1 MTDVYIAVKDLRGA
15 LRSRFF
21 IGVAVFVPLLVT
33 ALFFFAFGG
42 QVNTAKGPGMAPVR
56 TAVVNQDAGQMQLG
70 RLVAD
75 MLSGPQ
81 LRDIVSCTELGDT
94 ALARLRSVGAG
105 SVARPAASCEP

>member
-1 MTDVYIAVKDLRGA
+1 VTELHVAIKDLRGA

-42 QVNTAKGPGMAPVR
+42 RVSEAGKGPGMGPVR
-56 TAVVNQDAGQMQLG
+56 VAVVNQDAGQLQLG

-94 ALARLRSVGAG
+94 ALARFALGGRGLC
-105 SVARPAASCEP
+105 RQASRKL